1 MTHTTSARPVATPS
15 AAQPRLEPA
24 SPSQS
29 DRPIDRLS
37 WLWLAVGLALL
48 PFSTVHAELPL
59 AVWLAPIFA
68 LRFARTQSIRLLS
81 HQRSRAWCC
90 DRLRTHRGWLRL
102 PVHARPDH
110 PGCHGY
116 IPSSNL
122 ARPYTAPV
130 ASPAERNPNM
140 TDSTIAPP
148 LPSLLWP
155 SNATAG
161 SASPVRTFF
170 VATYVVAYTMWGLV

>member
-1 MTHTTSARPVATPS
+1 MTTTIVTRPIGRATRAVSPARSEPPLASGRPV
-15 AAQPRLEPA
+15 
-24 SPSQS
+24 
-29 DRPIDRLS
+29 DRFS

-130 ASPAERNPNM
+130 ASPA
-140 TDSTIAPP
+140 
-148 LPSLLWP
+148 
-155 SNATAG
+155 
-161 SASPVRTFF
+161 
-170 VATYVVAYTMWGLV
+170 